1 MNDTNDLLDRSAF
14 EPLSKEDTQI
24 VRDGQRAGGATSSGE
39 ISAGELAHA
48 ITKSTDASETSAP
61 NSKTGVVNQDIEPE
75 DLSAAIDS
83 SAAGGDSD
91 ISGGEPNTPDL
102 PNNNQVEQYNR

>member
-14 EPLSKEDTQI
+14 EPLSKEESQI
-24 VRDGQRAGGATSSGE
+24 VQDGQRAGGGTSSGE

-48 ITKSTDASETSAP
+48 IAKTTDDTQTSAE
-61 NSKTGVVNQDIEPE
+61 NSQTGVLNQDIEPE
-75 DLSAAIDS
+75 NLSAAIDS

-102 PNNNQVEQYNR
+102 PNSPIEQYNR